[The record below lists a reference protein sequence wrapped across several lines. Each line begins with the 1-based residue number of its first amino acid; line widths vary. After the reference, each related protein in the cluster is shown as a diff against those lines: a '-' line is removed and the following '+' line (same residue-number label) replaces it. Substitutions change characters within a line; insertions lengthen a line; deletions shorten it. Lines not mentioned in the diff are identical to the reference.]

1 MGFSMANVSRVANG
15 RHIMQVFFF
24 FFFGS
29 GSYCLNIQQIAHKV
43 EVCGSFLV
51 SVHKNSI

>member
-15 RHIMQVFFF
+15 RHIMQVFF